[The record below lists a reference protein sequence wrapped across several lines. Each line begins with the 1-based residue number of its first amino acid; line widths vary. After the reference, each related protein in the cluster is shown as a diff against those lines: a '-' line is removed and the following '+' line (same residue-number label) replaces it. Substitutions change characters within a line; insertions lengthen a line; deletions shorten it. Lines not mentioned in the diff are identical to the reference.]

1 MVSGGHEHQHDLWQ
15 QQESWASMQSPE
27 AALITDV
34 NIVSGNVNHGHQ
46 HGLQHEGLSGRLT
59 PENELFFISDILF
72 ARSGDDHG
80 VGQCT
85 RGRPCAASRL
95 LHTAQPALLSNAILL
110 SPLWLGS
117 KMSHHIHVSS
127 SISLDCVRRS
137 ILPSSSSIAHS
148 FVNVVLQTAARH
160 CPNIFASNTYCNA
173 RLIWCGMSKV
183 L

>member
-1 MVSGGHEHQHDLWQ
+1 MASTMKVFPGDL
-15 QQESWASMQSPE
+15 
-27 AALITDV
+27 
-34 NIVSGNVNHGHQ
+34 
-46 HGLQHEGLSGRLT
+46 LQ
-59 PENELFFISDILF
+59 NEQFFISDFLLF
-72 ARSGDDHG
+72 AQSRDDHV

-85 RGRPCAASRL
+85 RGRAYATARL

-110 SPLWLGS
+110 SPPWLGS

-160 CPNIFASNTYCNA
+160 CPNSFASNTYCNA
-173 RLIWCGMSKV
+173 RLIWCEMSKV